1 MSKKPWLIPTM
12 GNIYKLSLRDWLG
25 ERERERAR
33 KEGRNQMN
41 CARNKRMKNRE
52 INWPFI
58 LCKRVQ
64 KY

>member
-1 MSKKPWLIPTM
+1 M
-12 GNIYKLSLRDWLG
+12 GNIYKLSLRDG
-25 ERERERAR
+25 VERRATES
-33 KEGRNQMN
+33 KKKKKKKDRNQMN
-41 CARNKRMKNRE
+41 CAKKKRKKNRE

>member
-1 MSKKPWLIPTM
+1 M
-12 GNIYKLSLRDWLG
+12 GNIYKLSLRDWL
-25 ERERERAR
+25 REREGGREQE

-41 CARNKRMKNRE
+41 CVRNKKKKNRE